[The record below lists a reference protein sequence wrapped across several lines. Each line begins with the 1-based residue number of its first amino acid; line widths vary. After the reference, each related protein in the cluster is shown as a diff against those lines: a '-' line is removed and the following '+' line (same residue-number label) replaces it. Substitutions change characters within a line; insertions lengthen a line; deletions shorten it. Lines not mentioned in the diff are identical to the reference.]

1 MRCVTLFRRKAYFCL
16 KMNIVTNY
24 TTYTMRKQLLGL
36 ILGTIGTA
44 LNLQAQHGDFAT
56 AVEVCEKKEFT
67 FQHCEGAGKNPK
79 EADLIP
85 CFITGTTLGN
95 AEKNATWFTFNV
107 KEDGL
112 LTFVITPMQAKDDFD
127 FVVFQLPEK
136 GVYNAEKQVV
146 RCMAAGSGGKRKSPC
161 FGATGLRE
169 NETYTARDSGC
180 NDPDD
185 NAFLAPLVV
194 KKGEFYALL
203 VSNMTSGNGFTIQF
217 NGTAGLGCE

>member
-1 MRCVTLFRRKAYFCL
+1 
-16 KMNIVTNY
+16 
-24 TTYTMRKQLLGL
+24 MRKQLLGL

-44 LNLQAQHGDFAT
+44 LNLQAQHGDFT
-56 AVEVCEKKEFT
+56 SAVEVCEKKEFT

-85 CFITGTTLGN
+85 CFITGASLGN
-95 AEKNATWFTFNV
+95 AEKQ
-107 KEDGL
+107 
-112 LTFVITPMQAKDDFD
+112 I
-127 FVVFQLPEK
+127 
-136 GVYNAEKQVV
+136 V
-146 RCMAAGSGGKRKSPC
+146 RCMAAGSAGKRKSPC
-161 FGATGLRE
+161 FGATGLRK

-203 VSNMTSGNGFTIQF
+203 VSNMTSTQGFTIQLS
-217 NGTAGLGCE
+217 GTATLRCE